1 MFSPNYNDRKTQDR
15 KLAAVAYLRE
25 NATANKHRLLQVRSI
40 LDGAEPVPY
49 NTITKDIITGEQTQ
63 VTEEK
68 KRTSSFR
75 SRVLLCLL
83 TFVLM
88 FAAKESRN
96 TVVAPYIQE
105 IKTLI
110 SADYSDNLFDF
121 FRQIPYTLDYEKIN
135 VK

>member
-25 NATANKHRLLQVRSI
+25 NATANKHRLLQVKNI
-40 LDGAEPVPY
+40 LSGEEPVPY
-49 NTITKDIITGEQTQ
+49 NTVTKDAVTGEQAQT
-63 VTEEK
+63 TEEK
-68 KRTSSFR
+68 TRTSSFR
-75 SRVLLCLL
+75 SRLVLCLL
-83 TFVLM
+83 TFALLFV
-88 FAAKESRN
+88 AKESEN